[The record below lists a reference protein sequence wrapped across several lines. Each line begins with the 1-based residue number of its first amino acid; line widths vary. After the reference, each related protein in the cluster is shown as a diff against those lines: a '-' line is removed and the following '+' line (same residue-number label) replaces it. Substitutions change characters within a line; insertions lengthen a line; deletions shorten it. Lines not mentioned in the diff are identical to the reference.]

1 MEAALQAG
9 KLAGEDREEMIRHTI
24 FSFARIYDEEP
35 FERIKP
41 LVLLAVLVTILVLC
55 SLGAFGMH
63 LSGSVMSLIA
73 ALFAVGVMMIAMWYW
88 VVKYSPRKRVRT
100 WLAMALLPIE
110 PTREE
115 IRRARTE
122 MQASRIKAGDRIRS
136 DKVLAKIKKLKPK
149 PGQKG
154 NPMLQYKHG

>member
-9 KLAGEDREEMIRHTI
+9 KLAGEDREEMIRHTM

-41 LVLLAVLVTILVLC
+41 LVLLSILFTIFTLC
-55 SLGAFGMH
+55 AMGAFGMH
-63 LSGSVMSLIA
+63 RSGSVMSLVA
-73 ALFAVGVMMIAMWYW
+73 ALLAIGVVIIALMYW
-88 VVKYSPRKRVRT
+88 MTTHSPRKRVRT

-115 IRRARTE
+115 IRQARTE

-136 DKVLAKIKKLKPK
+136 EKVLAKIKKLKPK
-149 PGQKG
+149 SGQKG